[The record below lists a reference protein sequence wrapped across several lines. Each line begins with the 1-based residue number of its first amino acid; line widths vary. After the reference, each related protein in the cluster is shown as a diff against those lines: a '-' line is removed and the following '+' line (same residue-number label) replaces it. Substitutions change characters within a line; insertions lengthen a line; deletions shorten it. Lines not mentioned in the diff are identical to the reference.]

1 MTLLA
6 FDGNSILN
14 RAFYG
19 IRPLTTK
26 EGINTNAVYG
36 FLNIL
41 LRHLQDL
48 PEAKIAVAFDRR
60 EKTFRHNLY
69 TGYKA
74 TRKQMPEELAQ
85 QLPIIKEILHAMNI
99 VCIEKA
105 GLEADD
111 IIGTLSRQ
119 AEKNGDT
126 CVIITG
132 DRDSFQLINDTVSVK
147 LAVTSQKG
155 SPSDDFYD
163 KEKIFEKYGLSPQSL
178 IDLKGLMGDT
188 SDNIPGVPGIGEKT
202 ALALLHEFGTLDNI
216 FENLDKIKETVRAKL
231 ENGKESAYMSRELG
245 RIVTDAELPV
255 LYNEITSPR
264 PNEEE
269 LSSLF
274 GKYELASMY
283 KRFNLEKKYR

>member
-1 MTLLA
+1 MPVTLLA

-85 QLPIIKEILHAMNI
+85 QLPIIKAVIEDLQGTGVCNCTSVSATPVNWVLDRIL
-99 VCIEKA
+99 
-105 GLEADD
+105 G
-111 IIGTLSRQ
+111 
-119 AEKNGDT
+119 
-126 CVIITG
+126 
-132 DRDSFQLINDTVSVK
+132 K
-147 LAVTSQKG
+147 L
-155 SPSDDFYD
+155 
-163 KEKIFEKYGLSPQSL
+163 
-178 IDLKGLMGDT
+178 
-188 SDNIPGVPGIGEKT
+188 
-202 ALALLHEFGTLDNI
+202 
-216 FENLDKIKETVRAKL
+216 
-231 ENGKESAYMSRELG
+231 
-245 RIVTDAELPV
+245 
-255 LYNEITSPR
+255 
-264 PNEEE
+264 
-269 LSSLF
+269 
-274 GKYELASMY
+274 
-283 KRFNLEKKYR
+283 